1 MHLCSFAWRPLARR
15 LTQGA
20 APFVRGHAPFRQMS
34 SGSVPGSSGENFI
47 YYLLVAGAAAAG
59 GFLAYR
65 TVTSDKSRYNERIS
79 DMQQRTVAEWK
90 PKPWPPQS
98 LENDETEAN
107 ETTDASE
114 EVKDAVEEETAAV
127 TTGESEVQNEKH
139 TESAEAQREDESP
152 VEEASS
158 GVQEEQ
164 DAPSSSEA
172 AQTQG

>member
-1 MHLCSFAWRPLARR
+1 MHLCSVAWRPLARR

-20 APFVRGHAPFRQMS
+20 APFVRRQAPFRQMS
-34 SGSVPGSSGENFI
+34 SGSVPGSSGENII
-47 YYLLVAGAAAAG
+47 YYLLVAGATAAG

-65 TVTSDKSRYNERIS
+65 TISSDKARYNERIS
-79 DMQQRTVAEWK
+79 DMQQRTAAEWK
-90 PKPWPPQS
+90 PKPWPPQ
-98 LENDETEAN
+98 ENDETEAN
-107 ETTDASE
+107 ETIAASE
-114 EVKDAVEEETAAV
+114 EVKDAVEETAAV
-127 TTGESEVQNEKH
+127 TTGESEVENEKH
-139 TESAEAQREDESP
+139 TESAEAQREVESP